1 LARSGA
7 STTFFTTAA
16 QKICKANPVT
26 QGSET
31 SRPLSIRDSRQPS
44 LRWSDLEGDNADIDS
59 LQEFWQFAP
68 TPCDAPLRTARDP
81 PFAWDAASATSANSD
96 IPQQRREL
104 GYCVS
109 EPSRRT
115 NRKKLPT
122 HQDGPIKG
130 RFNGRHHT
138 KKEAQL
144 PPKPL
149 QAAFASQA
157 DTKVVETTEEAV
169 PPPATN
175 LKKKEIRSRHL
186 QVVDRDH
193 SPARFHHEDQ
203 RQALSKEM
211 KESAQQVFDGWGSKK
226 RMSTVMAAMEEL
238 PKRVG
243 EDMHKMVS
251 HVVDSVQTE
260 INEVSAVIRDESDE
274 KITGSTK
281 VVRHLEVIPT
291 MVVNLL
297 ESRVEKAKAEVR
309 KKVGGMILQLSAIQE
324 TNENDEEL
332 AEQMQVMSSEVAQI
346 AGAAVEAATQEC
358 RAHATQQLDIVLANL
373 VENHQDGDE
382 HKVDT
387 RWRKVCEIRNAVEE
401 DLLIQKPLAEGFP
414 SVQSSAMENAVAVIK
429 DKDFKPD
436 SVTNEIVADQLL
448 RAKVRSRGDVQPPG
462 SVLSSGTE
470 AVQMPAGAMVNPGS
484 LGHPELCTRPC
495 IYFRTGSC
503 TSASK
508 CGFCHMPHSRRTLR
522 LDKRHRE
529 CLRRMPFKH
538 VLKGLV
544 PIIRTK
550 ILTITAP
557 LVVLGSVCE
566 APAEEG
572 PQAGE
577 MTAGVQP
584 QVMPAY
590 SQLQPVPSC
599 PDPAGWHTASGEKL
613 MHQMAV
619 LPSST
624 VEALDQMRREVLQLL
639 EELSMDQMQACPGC
653 EANPSSASRRQSGQS
668 TSAAS
673 STSSVSDAGHES
685 YKAWFRGLSFMNLRS
700 LLVMLQRIARDS
712 GTETE
717 CELIQR
723 ILQRIRGGL
732 GFEMPDF
739 QEEEPL
745 EAVGAAASEPVLETE
760 RLRVK
765 LSKII
770 TNQSQQEICKKL
782 QGCHFESGKIHLQL
796 SQLMFR

>member
-1 LARSGA
+1 MHEVLARP
-7 STTFFTTAA
+7 
-16 QKICKANPVT
+16 QPC
-26 QGSET
+26 T
-31 SRPLSIRDSRQPS
+31 S
-44 LRWSDLEGDNADIDS
+44 
-59 LQEFWQFAP
+59 
-68 TPCDAPLRTARDP
+68 
-81 PFAWDAASATSANSD
+81 
-96 IPQQRREL
+96 
-104 GYCVS
+104 
-109 EPSRRT
+109 
-115 NRKKLPT
+115 LP
-122 HQDGPIKG
+122 
-130 RFNGRHHT
+130 R
-138 KKEAQL
+138 
-144 PPKPL
+144 
-149 QAAFASQA
+149 
-157 DTKVVETTEEAV
+157 
-169 PPPATN
+169 
-175 LKKKEIRSRHL
+175 
-186 QVVDRDH
+186 
-193 SPARFHHEDQ
+193 
-203 RQALSKEM
+203 
-211 KESAQQVFDGWGSKK
+211 
-226 RMSTVMAAMEEL
+226 
-238 PKRVG
+238 
-243 EDMHKMVS
+243 
-251 HVVDSVQTE
+251 
-260 INEVSAVIRDESDE
+260 
-274 KITGSTK
+274 
-281 VVRHLEVIPT
+281 
-291 MVVNLL
+291 
-297 ESRVEKAKAEVR
+297 
-309 KKVGGMILQLSAIQE
+309 
-324 TNENDEEL
+324 
-332 AEQMQVMSSEVAQI
+332 
-346 AGAAVEAATQEC
+346 
-358 RAHATQQLDIVLANL
+358 
-373 VENHQDGDE
+373 
-382 HKVDT
+382 
-387 RWRKVCEIRNAVEE
+387 
-401 DLLIQKPLAEGFP
+401 KPLAEGFP
-414 SVQSSAMENAVAVIK
+414 SVQSSAMENAVAVIKDGISEVQQPFYWFWRGLPQPKTAMPK

-653 EANPSSASRRQSGQS
+653 EANPSSASRRQSL
-668 TSAAS
+668 
-673 STSSVSDAGHES
+673 
-685 YKAWFRGLSFMNLRS
+685 FRQAQAYIRGSNTNLRS

-739 QEEEPL
+739 QEEDPASTGHFALEPL

-796 SQLMFR
+796 SQLMFRCLCFGSLEVLLKAARRYLQQIHWL